1 MRSVFIDR
9 GCDGLTER
17 RGGLG
22 KPTCRHPTPA
32 GNGHGGTSSASEAKA
47 CAPISAGP
55 PDGYGSR
62 HGRASHGGSIGGV
75 AWCDRVPSKVVRVRS
90 GRSTCRFA
98 RLFRRSPA
106 IPPSDTGLRL
116 DPCPERPVMALDKI
130 RISNQI
136 VCLEVTDGR
145 HVAMDAGAYRRAARE
160 LRHAIR
166 RELGELPMRA
176 FVIDA
181 LPSVQTTAENVFFDH
196 HRRFA
201 DLDGSG
207 GAGLAQALTDR
218 MLLRLRRP

>member
-1 MRSVFIDR
+1 
-9 GCDGLTER
+9 
-17 RGGLG
+17 
-22 KPTCRHPTPA
+22 
-32 GNGHGGTSSASEAKA
+32 
-47 CAPISAGP
+47 
-55 PDGYGSR
+55 
-62 HGRASHGGSIGGV
+62 
-75 AWCDRVPSKVVRVRS
+75 
-90 GRSTCRFA
+90 
-98 RLFRRSPA
+98 
-106 IPPSDTGLRL
+106 
-116 DPCPERPVMALDKI
+116 MALDKI